1 MRALIQ
7 RVTEASVEIDGQT
20 VGRIGRGLLILL
32 GVCHTDTAADAQW
45 LADKCANLR
54 IFTDPD
60 GKFNLSALQ
69 VGGDVLVISQFTLY
83 GDASRG
89 RRPDFTQAAPPAI
102 SEPLYEEFVRAIR
115 QTGLRTETGRF
126 GAIMQVRL
134 VNDGPVTI
142 IAERG
147 GIKKAE
153 GG

>member
-1 MRALIQ
+1 MRAVIQ
-7 RVTEASVEIDGQT
+7 RVSEASVDIEGQT

-32 GVCHTDTAADAQW
+32 GVCHQDTAADAQW

-54 IFTDPD
+54 IFTDEE

-69 VGGDVLVISQFTLY
+69 VAGEILVISQFTLY
-83 GDASRG
+83 GDARKG
-89 RRPDFTQAAPPAI
+89 RRPDFTEAAPPAV

-115 QTGLRTETGRF
+115 LTGLKTETGRF
-126 GAIMQVRL
+126 GAMMQVRL

-147 GIKKAE
+147 GDGKAV
-153 GG
+153 GV